1 MSVRDHSGILESTV
15 WASEA
20 DTQRFAQNLAQALL
34 SLPEPAQALIELH
47 GELGAGKTTF
57 ARHLLR
63 ALGVQGRIKS
73 PTYGIVESYQVGPL
87 RFSHLDFY
95 RFNNPEEWEEAGLRD
110 LFAGPG
116 LKLVEWPER
125 VAEQLPAADL
135 QLFISSMPGPQQED
149 APRQLRLRAGSASG
163 RQLAH
168 RLA

>member
-20 DTQRFAQNLAQALL
+20 DTQAFARKLARALL
-34 SLPEPAQALIELH
+34 DLPEPAHALIELH

-73 PTYGIVESYQVGPL
+73 PTYGIVESYQAGSL
-87 RFSHLDFY
+87 TLSHLDFY
-95 RFNNPEEWEEAGLRD
+95 RFNNPQEWEEAGLRD

-125 VAEQLPAADL
+125 VAEQLPPADL
-135 QLFISSMPGPQQED
+135 QLFISSLPSQQQAD
-149 APRQLRLRAGSASG
+149 APRQVRLLPTSATG
-163 RQLAH
+163 LQLA
-168 RLA
+168 RGLA